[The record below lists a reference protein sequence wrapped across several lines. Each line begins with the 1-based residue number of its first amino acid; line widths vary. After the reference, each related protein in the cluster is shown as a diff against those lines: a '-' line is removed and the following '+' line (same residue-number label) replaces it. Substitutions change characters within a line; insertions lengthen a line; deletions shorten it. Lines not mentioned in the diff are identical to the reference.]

1 MLTADIQVELDINLT
16 TLFVQALTSTLLD
29 ELDQI

>member
-16 TLFVQALTSTLLD
+16 TLFVQALTLILLD

>member
-16 TLFVQALTSTLLD
+16 TLFVQALTSILLD

>member
-1 MLTADIQVELDINLT
+1 MLTVDIQVELDINLT